1 MKITLNSKLHQILY
15 KKYKQK
21 LGSEWY
27 GLGDDDRSDEFLNGF
42 LSNSSFRSELEKH
55 DKNLF
60 QRIWEAISGVI
71 KEFFGKIITD
81 YQKIYQNCR
90 RIL

>member
-1 MKITLNSKLHQILY
+1 MRENFKNHYPNRTTFIFLY
-15 KKYKQK
+15 
-21 LGSEWY
+21 
-27 GLGDDDRSDEFLNGF
+27 F

-71 KEFFGKIITD
+71 KEFFGKNNNRLPKD
-81 YQKIYQNCR
+81 
-90 RIL
+90 LLEL